1 MIIPNI
7 WKNKKCSKPPT
18 SHYIVDSKF
27 PIRTCQYLAIIP
39 LVDRLYIPTTF
50 TSEVHGVFMLNIR
63 KKNTNLH
70 GLDPVFLLSHDN
82 VILIPHDN
90 LLNLPSGNL
99 T

>member
-1 MIIPNI
+1 
-7 WKNKKCSKPPT
+7 
-18 SHYIVDSKF
+18 
-27 PIRTCQYLAIIP
+27 
-39 LVDRLYIPTTF
+39 
-50 TSEVHGVFMLNIR
+50 MLNIR